1 MFKLWIAICGS
12 VLVLGLAFSSS
23 KVQAN
28 TKYSVFCAD
37 GKIEADSRTLD
48 QMKSARGSN
57 VCLLKEFDY
66 SSDADN
72 YAQSIG
78 GKGSA
83 CSCN

>member
-1 MFKLWIAICGS
+1 MNKLFIALFATS
-12 VLVLGLAFSSS
+12 LVLAITFSSTN
-23 KVQAN
+23 VIAN

-72 YAQSIG
+72 YAQSLG

>member
-1 MFKLWIAICGS
+1 MFKLWIAIIGS
-12 VLVLGLAFSSS
+12 FLILGLAFSSS

-37 GKIEADSRTLD
+37 GKIESDSRTLD

-57 VCLLKEFDY
+57 VCILKEFDY

-72 YAQSIG
+72 YAESIG

>member
-1 MFKLWIAICGS
+1 MTKLITALS
-12 VLVLGLAFSSS
+12 LGLFAIGIAFTSA
-23 KVQAN
+23 KLFAG

-37 GKIEADSRTLD
+37 NKIEVDMRDLD

-57 VCLLKEFDY
+57 VCILKEFDY

-78 GKGSA
+78 GKGAA